1 MLKALELNGFKSFA
15 DRTRFEFPEG
25 ITSVV
30 GPNGS
35 GKSNVVDAIKWV
47 LGSQSAKALR
57 GKEMTDVIFSG
68 AHGRAQTNAAEVTLA
83 FDNKASVLDYD
94 ADEVH
99 ITRRVYR
106 SGEGEYLINRQPVRL
121 RDIREVFAGTGV
133 STGAYSIIEQGKVD
147 ALLQSS
153 PKERRL
159 IFEEAA
165 GVSRF
170 KLKRQEAARRLER
183 VDQNLLRLSD
193 IVEELDSR
201 LRSVRSQAGRARK
214 FKEESDRLKLLRT
227 QIALVDWQTM
237 TTQLR
242 KHQQR
247 AAELT
252 VEKQTVQEQVAKC
265 DEQLAAAEA
274 AADAMQRE
282 LQEANSKAAAVRER
296 IAQAES
302 TRRSQSAR
310 SDELRQESA
319 RLQKQ
324 LLTMTSR
331 AGDAQQMV
339 AETNAELQ
347 AVEQQFAELSQSV
360 ASKQAELDLAN
371 TSMQEGRTALA
382 AAQQRHAAAINEA
395 AQLETQLHALES
407 QRNTTKA
414 LIERAREQVEH
425 AESVRAQL
433 TTQVE
438 ATQSEL
444 RQVQDEHQQSQQRL
458 AAAEDKLRGD
468 RQKLAEASREKA
480 DVQDRLTAAQA
491 RATVLEELE
500 RRLDGLS
507 GGAKEVLR
515 LAREEPHGP
524 FGKVRG
530 LVADLL
536 HVDADTAS
544 LVETAL
550 GHMANALVVDQVDR
564 AMLEMPES
572 EWAGRT
578 SFLRLDVPQAASAV
592 DRIDLSG
599 EAGVVGRADS
609 FVETVPDLATLP
621 RRLLGRYWF
630 VDNLQ
635 TAVRLSSG
643 VGRGLSY
650 VTVVGE
656 VVGADG
662 TLTVG
667 PRQSASGLLSRRSE
681 LRALVDEIEEM
692 DSRNAQLEA
701 RNAQLEQEI
710 EAADLQQQ
718 QLAERHKTLS
728 NRHNESKLKTS
739 SLRQRLDEAE
749 RQLSTASE
757 ELESAEA
764 ESSQAETDTA
774 TIQQQV
780 EALKAEQI
788 ELQQKIDSSSEQS
801 SQFEGQV
808 DALQRQ
814 LTDHKVDLA
823 RCEQRRDGLR
833 RQNEQL
839 LSDHEEHD
847 RALEETRDREAES
860 RRQCRQLEQSV
871 LALSSELAELYRE
884 KEQLT
889 AELDGQNEQ
898 HEGRR
903 QQRAQ
908 VIRQVDELRERLLAV
923 QSQLQQVELA
933 LQQLDHQRS
942 DLATRM
948 KDDYNLELAV
958 LASNKDLHPSDDDN
972 RDLADRN
979 SDERRAIDAEIEELK
994 RRLQGIGPVNIEAL
1008 SELEAVEERHASLS
1022 QQYHDLKDA
1031 KARLQKLVTQI
1042 NTESRQ
1048 IFLDS
1053 LEVIRGHFQELYGS
1067 LFGGGEADI
1076 ILDMNDISA
1085 AQPEASAAGSN
1096 AENPGAHDAG
1106 SESSNSKQAK
1116 LDPLECGIE
1125 IVARPPGKQL
1135 RNISLLSGGERTM
1148 TCVALLLAIFKSRPS
1163 PFCVL
1168 DEVDAALDEA
1178 NIDRFVEVLKQFMST
1193 TQFIVIT
1200 HSKRTMSCADTLYG
1214 VTMQESGVSK
1224 RVSVRFEDVT
1234 ADGHIRQAA

>member
-25 ITSVV
+25 ITAVV

-68 AHGRAQTNAAEVTLA
+68 AHGRAQTNSAEVTLA
-83 FDNKASVLDYD
+83 FDNAGGILDYD

-153 PKERRL
+153 PKERRM

-193 IVEELDSR
+193 IVDELDSR

-227 QIALVDWQTM
+227 QVALVDYRQM
-237 TTQLR
+237 TDTLR
-242 KHQQR
+242 EQQKHS
-247 AAELT
+247 AELE
-252 VEKQTVQEQVAKC
+252 VQKQSLQEQVTGC
-265 DEQLAAAEA
+265 EQQLSAEEE
-274 AADAMQRE
+274 ADSAMQQQ
-282 LQEANSKAAAVRER
+282 LQEANSQAASVRER

-310 SDELRQESA
+310 IDELRQEA
-319 RLQKQ
+319 TRLQKQ

-331 AGDAQQMV
+331 AGDAQQIV

-347 AVEQQFAELSQSV
+347 TAQQQYDQYAQSTQD
-360 ASKQAELDLAN
+360 KQQQLDLASQ
-371 TSMQEGRTALA
+371 TLQECRTILTESRQKHTEAV
-382 AAQQRHAAAINEA
+382 NEA
-395 AQLETQLHALES
+395 SQLES
-407 QRNTTKA
+407 QQYTVQSQSTAANA
-414 LIERAREQVEH
+414 LIDRAREQVEH
-425 AESVRAQL
+425 AGNVRSDL
-433 TTQVE
+433 TSQVE
-438 ATQSEL
+438 AAEREL
-444 RQVQDEHQQSQQRL
+444 HQVREKYQQSQQEL
-458 AAAEDKLRGD
+458 EAVEAALRD
-468 RQKLAEASREKA
+468 SRQKLAQVAREKSEL
-480 DVQDRLTAAQA
+480 QERLTEARA

-515 LAREEPHGP
+515 RAREEPHGP
-524 FGKVRG
+524 FGNVRG
-530 LVADLL
+530 IVADLL

-544 LVETAL
+544 LVEVAL
-550 GHMANALVVDQVDR
+550 GHFANSLVVDGVNP
-564 AMLEMPES
+564 AMLELPES

-578 SFLRLDVPQAASAV
+578 SFLRLDVPLAASAV
-592 DRIDLSG
+592 DRIDLSA
-599 EAGVVGRADS
+599 EPGVVGRADS
-609 FVETVPDLATLP
+609 FVETIADLSSLP
-621 RRLLGRYWF
+621 RRLLGRFWF
-630 VDNLQ
+630 VDTLP
-635 TAVRLSSG
+635 TALRLSNG

-656 VVGADG
+656 VVAADG

-667 PRQSASGLLSRRSE
+667 PRQATSGLLSRRSE
-681 LRALVDEIEEM
+681 LRALLDEIEEM
-692 DSRNAQLEA
+692 EQRSEVLDA
-701 RNAQLEQEI
+701 RNSQHEQDIESRDLE
-710 EAADLQQQ
+710 QQQ
-718 QLAERHKTLS
+718 QAERHKLLTQRFS
-728 NRHNESKLKTS
+728 ESKLKTA
-739 SLRQRLDEAE
+739 SLRERFDEAN
-749 RQLSTASE
+749 RQLAAATE
-757 ELESAEA
+757 ELKTA
-764 ESSQAETDTA
+764 ESQVSQAAAQA
-774 TIQQQV
+774 TELEQQLAQ
-780 EALKAEQI
+780 LKAEQTRLTEQI
-788 ELQQKIDSSSEQS
+788 ETHTQQGKQLET
-801 SQFEGQV
+801 QV
-808 DALQRQ
+808 DDLQKEV
-814 LTDHKVDLA
+814 TDLRVNLA
-823 RCEQRRDGLR
+823 RCEQRRDGLQ
-833 RQNEQL
+833 RQAEQL
-839 LSDHEEHD
+839 LNDHEEHD

-860 RRQCRQLEQSV
+860 RRYCTELEQSV
-871 LALSSELAELYRE
+871 LKLSSELAELYHE
-884 KEQLT
+884 KERLT
-889 AELDGQNEQ
+889 SALATQSEAHEARRKQRSGVMRQLDGFREQ
-898 HEGRR
+898 
-903 QQRAQ
+903 
-908 VIRQVDELRERLLAV
+908 LLQV
-923 QSQLQQVELA
+923 QSKFQQVELS
-933 LQQLDHQRS
+933 LQQLQHQRG
-942 DLATRM
+942 DLTSRM
-948 KDDYNLELAV
+948 KDEYNLELAV
-958 LASNKDLHPSDDDN
+958 LASNKDLHPDDQSS
-972 RDLADRN
+972 RDLIDRN
-979 SDERRAIDAEIEELK
+979 SDARKSIDAEIDKLK
-994 RRLQGIGPVNIEAL
+994 GRLQGIGPVNLEAL
-1008 SELEAVEERHASLS
+1008 SELEAIEERHSTLS
-1022 QQYHDLKDA
+1022 QQYEDLKSA
-1031 KARLQKLVTQI
+1031 KTRLLRLVSQI

-1048 IFLDS
+1048 IFMDS

-1076 ILDMNDISA
+1076 IVDDG
-1085 AQPEASAAGSN
+1085 P
-1096 AENPGAHDAG
+1096 D
-1106 SESSNSKQAK
+1106 ESGNKP
-1116 LDPLECGIE
+1116 DVLECGIE

-1148 TCVALLLAIFKSRPS
+1148 TCVALLLAIFRSRPS

-1193 TQFIVIT
+1193 TQFVVIT

-1234 ADGHIRQAA
+1234 ADGNIRQAA